1 MSILSRWLAPI
12 ALAASFGVLGLTP
25 APAHAQSGD
34 DLVRVIVDV
43 ADVIFR
49 SGQPYYRNGNYGYN
63 DRLIVVRDNRG
74 HARYYRNM
82 PRNYRFN
89 AYRPVPPPAY
99 RGNGYANNHNVKC
112 NKHGKCQ
119 ASTRYYDPRYD
130 RDRNHRGPDRH
141 DRRGPDRDDRRY
153 SGRR

>member
-25 APAHAQSGD
+25 APAHAQNGD

-49 SGQPYYRNGNYGYN
+49 SGQPYYRNGNYGHN

-82 PRNYRFN
+82 PRNYRVN
-89 AYRPVPPPAY
+89 AYRPAPPPAHHGNW
-99 RGNGYANNHNVKC
+99 RGNNHNVKC

-119 ASTRYYDPRYD
+119 ARYYDPRYD
-130 RDRNHRGPDRH
+130 RDRNPSHHRGPDRH
-141 DRRGPDRDDRRY
+141 DRRYSSRR
-153 SGRR
+153 